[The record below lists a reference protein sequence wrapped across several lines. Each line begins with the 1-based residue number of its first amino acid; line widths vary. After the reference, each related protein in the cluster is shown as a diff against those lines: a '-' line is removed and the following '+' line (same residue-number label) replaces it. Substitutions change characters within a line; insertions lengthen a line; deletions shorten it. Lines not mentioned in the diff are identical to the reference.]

1 MLTRQDLRA
10 LPLAQLE
17 AIADAALRA
26 GSLRYGLPTARA
38 RGLHPSML
46 AEIALMA
53 PAATL
58 TACLPPIQRRG
69 GPTSSS

>member
-1 MLTRQDLRA
+1 MTRQDLRA

-17 AIADAALRA
+17 ALADAALRA

-38 RGLHPSML
+38 RGLHPSLL

-53 PAATL
+53 PSAATL